1 MFCYRVDT
9 ISYWFV
15 SWFGHA
21 TILGT
26 AMQDIGFIFSLA
38 ILIISVIIHEVSH
51 GVVANLLGDPTARLE
66 GRLTLNPAKHFDFFG
81 SFLVPIFTW
90 LITLGSFTFGWAKP
104 VPYNPYNLRAGKWG
118 PAIVAAAGPLVNL
131 SLALIFGFGIRLLD
145 MVGLLTQQVADISI
159 VIVVTNLVLAIFN
172 LVPIPPLDG
181 SKVLFA
187 LLPYRLRYV
196 QEFLE
201 RNQYIVLIVFVVFLW
216 KYVTPL
222 VGILLRLILGI

>member
-1 MFCYRVDT
+1 MDIAIFT
-9 ISYWFV
+9 IV
-15 SWFGHA
+15 V
-21 TILGT
+21 L
-26 AMQDIGFIFSLA
+26 IFSI
-38 ILIISVIIHEVSH
+38 ILHEVAH
-51 GVVANLLGDPTARLE
+51 GYAAQSLGDPTAKLA
-66 GRLTLNPAKHFDFFG
+66 GRLTLNPVSHIDPIG
-81 SFLVPIFTW
+81 SILIPAMLVFTNA
-90 LITLGSFTFGWAKP
+90 GVMFGWAKP